1 MFMTL
6 FSFCHSAEFC
16 SHCGISPYLMDRP
29 DQIAAHKKKAKDSK
43 NIIIMTVLEIQGL
56 FTEYHSQYI
65 REDNFT
71 FFVLFLPLPPGF
83 ASECTRLF

>member
-1 MFMTL
+1 
-6 FSFCHSAEFC
+6 
-16 SHCGISPYLMDRP
+16 
-29 DQIAAHKKKAKDSK
+29 
-43 NIIIMTVLEIQGL
+43 MTVLGIQRR

>member
-1 MFMTL
+1 
-6 FSFCHSAEFC
+6 
-16 SHCGISPYLMDRP
+16 MDRP

-71 FFVLFLPLPPGF
+71 FFVLFSPLPPGF